1 VNTKNL
7 KFDVSYFVV
16 SFGGKKSGVFKKI
29 SEQVREW
36 ERRGVNFQLCVIT
49 DSLSAEEWRSVCQN
63 AQVSVDK
70 GGLWRFIFRTLQ
82 IRKAS
87 RQTLGTLYVRE
98 IAPLP
103 YFRVFRKN
111 DWIIE
116 LQTIQ
121 QNEIRERSKLK
132 SLVYMSW
139 YKTWFKNFDGYVC
152 VSKEIESMLKS
163 NFGEKER
170 TVISNGVNLSDFQ
183 PLRIRNS
190 SAYPNFFFIGDLTQ
204 SWQGTEQIFEIANLL
219 PFCEFHIVGPHT
231 FKTLESPNIFIYG
244 SLARQEYE
252 LIAENCDVAFG
263 TLNQR
268 STGMREASPLK
279 VREYLRWG
287 LPVIGRYQDT
297 DFRTNEEF
305 FLQLPDSPAP
315 LSSFQE
321 EIFVFAQKWKG
332 RRVPLEDFE
341 HLIDSRAKEQSRL
354 SFFKDV
360 QESIHKS

>member
-1 VNTKNL
+1 MSTKNV

-16 SFGGKKSGVFKKI
+16 SFGGEKSGVFKKI
-29 SEQVREW
+29 SEQVKEW

-49 DSLSAEEWRSVCQN
+49 DSVSAEEWRSVCQN
-63 AQVSVDK
+63 TQVSVDK
-70 GGLWRFIFRTLQ
+70 GGLWRFIFRTIQ
-82 IRKAS
+82 IRKVS

-121 QNEIRERSKLK
+121 QNEIRERSKIK

-152 VSKEIESMLKS
+152 VSREIESVLKP
-163 NFGEKER
+163 NFGGKER

-183 PLRIRNS
+183 ALRIGNS

-204 SWQGTEQIFEIANLL
+204 SWQGTEQIFELANLL
-219 PFCEFHIVGPHT
+219 PFCDFHIVGPHT
-231 FKTLESPNIFIYG
+231 FETFESPNIFIYG
-244 SLARQEYE
+244 SLVLKEYE

-268 STGMREASPLK
+268 STGMHEASPLK

-297 DFRTNEEF
+297 DFGKDLEF
-305 FLQLPDSPAP
+305 FLELPDSQEP
-315 LSSFQE
+315 LSSFKQE
-321 EIFVFAQKWKG
+321 ILGFSQKWKG
-332 RRVPLEDFE
+332 KRVPLQDFE
-341 HLIDSRAKEQSRL
+341 HLIDSKVKEQNRL
-354 SFFKDV
+354 DFFKVV